1 MTDRDIIKIAV
12 EPSAKQAI
20 DEACRRYGMT
30 QIEMASRIYRWFA
43 EQEETI
49 QASILEILPG
59 SLAVDVAR
67 LALERIAQRPPT
79 LAKAAKKAD
88 NPVHVNRR
96 LPPSMG
102 RLAKDSEK
110 S

>member
-1 MTDRDIIKIAV
+1 MADRDIIKIAV
-12 EPSAKQAI
+12 EPTAKQAI
-20 DEACRRYGMT
+20 DEACQRYGMT

-43 EQEETI
+43 KQDEAV

-67 LALERIAQRPPT
+67 LALERLTGATPPQ
-79 LAKAAKKAD
+79 AKAAKKAD
-88 NPVHVNRR
+88 SPVHVNRR
-96 LPPSMG
+96 MPPKTRPSKG
-102 RLAKDSEK
+102 SGK